1 MYWVSGPLISI
12 RNMANYGSRSILAL
26 LLVATAGTSA
36 AGVTTSAQDVTVGE
50 PHRMAGQYSA
60 DQKLRRAN
68 APASELNNVPGP
80 AGADH
85 WFAAQRLYPFQSLDI
100 GAMEASAQAQAA
112 ELQAAPGIQAAWQ
125 ALGPST
131 IGGRVTDLVAHP
143 TQANTVF
150 AGAAT
155 GGVWKSTNAGATFT
169 SAWDP
174 AITPSIGALAITGT
188 GVLYAGTGE
197 SNPGGG
203 SVTFPG
209 GGVFRSTNSGASWQ
223 SVGLTGTD
231 RIGRI
236 AVDQANPNRVFVA
249 AAGNLFVPNGQR
261 GVYRTVDGGTSWQL
275 VLAGA
280 NGTTGAVDVA
290 ISPSNPN
297 RIYAAMWDHHRQP
310 NGRVYGG
317 VGSGIYRS
325 SDGGAT
331 WARLAGGLPAA
342 GTNLGRMGLAVARS
356 DANRLYAIASDTSG
370 DFVGFWTSTNGG
382 DTWTRITNTSFLSA
396 SQSTFGWWFGR
407 IWVDPADARHVF
419 VAGVPML
426 ESLDA
431 GGMWRRNSSSFH
443 VDQHAMA
450 WDPLSAGRVYLGN
463 DGGVYRSAANGSL
476 TGSWTKSTTQTNLQF
491 YTVAV
496 SKQDSSRI
504 SGGLQ
509 DNGSVR
515 SWGATNW
522 NSIGG
527 GDGLANLIDPV
538 NHNNVYAC
546 SQYGVCNRSTNGGG
560 SMSAFGA
567 TTSDRRG
574 WLTPIGFDPSNPA
587 IMYYGGNRLNRS
599 VNRAATWT
607 VISPDLSRG
616 GGGIDGYPFG
626 TITTHAAAPSSPST
640 LYVGTD
646 DGRMWI
652 TRNTG
657 GTWTEITSGLP
668 TRWITRVTIDPTDAN
683 LAYVSVS
690 GFRNGDPA
698 AHVFRTVNGST
709 WQDISGNLPDAP
721 VNDLVLDPRDRTRM
735 YAATDVGVFVTVDT
749 GTTWT
754 AAGTGLPLVPISDL
768 EATNTGTSTTL
779 TAATFGLGM
788 YRLS

>member
-1 MYWVSGPLISI
+1 
-12 RNMANYGSRSILAL
+12 MANYGSRTVLTL
-26 LLVATAGTSA
+26 LLVATSATAA
-36 AGVTTSAQDVTVGE
+36 AGVTSVEPDLTIGPVHRLPGE
-50 PHRMAGQYSA
+50 YSA

-68 APASELNNVPGP
+68 APVTELDNVPGP

-85 WFAAQRLYPFQSLDI
+85 WFAAQRMYPFSSLDI
-100 GAMEASAQAQAA
+100 GALEVSAQQQANA
-112 ELQAAPGIQAAWQ
+112 IQTAPGIAAAWQ
-125 ALGPST
+125 PLGPAN
-131 IGGRVTDLVAHP
+131 IGGRVTDLVVHP
-143 TQANTVF
+143 TQPNTVF
-150 AGAAT
+150 AAAAT
-155 GGVWKSTNAGATFT
+155 GGVWRSTDAGATFS

-174 AITPSIGALAITGT
+174 AITPSLGALAITANGT
-188 GVLYAGTGE
+188 LYAGTGE

-209 GGVFRSTNSGASWQ
+209 RGVFRSTDSGASWQ
-223 SVGLTGTD
+223 SLGLTGTD

-236 AVDQANPNRVFVA
+236 AVDSSNANRLFVA
-249 AAGNLFVPNGQR
+249 AAGNLFVQGGQR
-261 GVYRTVDGGTSWQL
+261 GLYRTLDGGTSWQL

-280 NGTTGAVDVA
+280 NPTTGAVDVA
-290 ISPSNPN
+290 ISPTNPN
-297 RIYAAMWDHHRQP
+297 RVYAAMWDHRRQP

-325 SDGGAT
+325 NDGGAT
-331 WARLAGGLPAA
+331 WTRLAGGLPAA
-342 GTNLGRMGLAVARS
+342 GSNLGRMGVAVARS

-370 DFVGFWTSTNGG
+370 DFVGFWTSVNGG

-407 IWVDPADARHVF
+407 IWVDPANARHVF

-431 GGMWRRNSSSFH
+431 GSTWRRNSSSFH

-450 WDPLSAGRVYLGN
+450 WDPLVSGRVYLGN
-463 DGGVYRSAANGSL
+463 DGGVYRSTAGGSL
-476 TGSWTKSTTQTNLQF
+476 TGSWIKSNSQTYLQF

-496 SKQDSSRI
+496 SKQDMTRI

-515 SWGATNW
+515 SWGGTGW
-522 NSIGG
+522 NSING

-538 NHNNVYAC
+538 NQNNVYAC
-546 SQYGVCNRSTNGGG
+546 SQYGVCGRSTNGGG
-560 SMSAFGA
+560 SMTAFGA
-567 TTSDRRG
+567 TTADRRG
-574 WLTPIGFDPSNPA
+574 WLTPIAFDPVNPS

-599 VNRAATWT
+599 VNGGASWT
-607 VISPDLSRG
+607 VISPDLTRG
-616 GGGIDGYPFG
+616 PGGIDGFPFG
-626 TITTHAAAPSSPST
+626 TITTHAAARSNPAT
-640 LYVGTD
+640 IYAGTD

-657 GTWTEITSGLP
+657 GSWTEITAGLP
-668 TRWITRVTIDPTDAN
+668 NRWITRVAVDPTDAN

-698 AHVFRTVNGST
+698 AHVFRTTNGGAAWT
-709 WQDISGNLPDAP
+709 DISGTLPDAP
-721 VNDLVLDPRDRTRM
+721 VNDLVLDPRDRTRL
-735 YAATDVGVFVTVDT
+735 YAATDVGVFVSTDV
-749 GTTWT
+749 GITWT
-754 AAGTGLPLVPISDL
+754 QAGTGLPFVPVSDL
-768 EATNTGTSTTL
+768 EATDTGSATTL

-788 YRLS
+788 YRLT